1 MSSDWCFDSSIAMFC
16 HQSHEHDLKHKKE
29 PDRNYVDY
37 QHPITICQV
46 IHVLYLVN
54 GFVRRCVD

>member
-1 MSSDWCFDSSIAMFC
+1 MFC